1 MEMSTPSDTLVKL
14 AKTALFKNWKKKH
27 PEAYLSH
34 FFCPIT
40 KDCQL
45 NASWDI
51 GYFNPQDQKITV
63 FRDFGTHFERMPE
76 EDVFKKET
84 TAVESLNMAKVTY
97 PFTKAI
103 AVVQDNI
110 VSLFPAEK
118 CGDGFLILQNLSNTM
133 LWNFTFISASLKFL
147 NLKINAEDGK
157 LYSHQ
162 EVNVVQRE

>member
-1 MEMSTPSDTLVKL
+1 MELLNPPDALAKL

-27 PEAYLSH
+27 SEAYLSH
-34 FFCPIT
+34 FFCPLT
-40 KDCQL
+40 KDCQP
-45 NASWDI
+45 NAFWDI

-63 FRDFGTHFERMPE
+63 FRDEGTVFTQMPE

-84 TAVESLNMAKVTY
+84 TMVESLVMNKVTF
-97 PFTKAI
+97 PIAKAI

-118 CGDGFLILQNLSNTM
+118 CGDGFLILQNLSQTM
-133 LWNFTFISASLKFL
+133 LWNFTFISTSLKFL
-147 NLKINAEDGK
+147 NVKINADDGK

-162 EVNVVQRE
+162 EVSVVQRD